1 MTSFNKQSKNIYF
14 TITQDTKKRKK
25 KSSKSSQLRVW
36 YQIMFGIFT
45 WKMSK
50 MINRLSVLRL
60 TDQSTNCFS
69 FIICVG
75 FKKLRQ
81 SALVSKV
88 CKLATSKT
96 KLSLTSSLLIYSV
109 SAQMCCSKK
118 CFFFVLLAPRYFDL
132 FLIFFKTLAECDS
145 IFQ

>member
-1 MTSFNKQSKNIYF
+1 MVYKCQKIVQDPNFQFLKPNVTSFNKQSKNIYF
-14 TITQDTKKRKK
+14 AITQDTKKRKK

-50 MINRLSVLRL
+50 MINRLPVLWL

-109 SAQMCCSKK
+109 WVLRCVAPKN
-118 CFFFVLLAPRYFDL
+118 CFFL
-132 FLIFFKTLAECDS
+132 FY
-145 IFQ
+145 